1 MSELK
6 GIYALWYR
14 ETKVFLRERSRI
26 ISSIINPLLWLVII
40 GGGLGTVV
48 SFGGVNYQTFIYPGI
63 LIQTAL
69 FSSVFFGVYIV
80 WDKKIDFMKEVLVA
94 PMRRTSIFVGKIL
107 GGSTDTL
114 LQVLILFV
122 IGAVFMVTGLMPGLH
137 LTVFTVLISF
147 AFLLVTTIGLV
158 SVGLII
164 GSQMESPE
172 GFQLIISFLIFPLFF
187 LSGALFPIDKLYP
200 WMAPFVFIN
209 PVTYAVDGIR
219 TILIGSQEK
228 VMVGSIQLSP
238 MFDFLIVTL
247 FSLIMIGIG
256 TYAFKKMKL

>member
-14 ETKVFLRERSRI
+14 ESKVFLRERSRV
-26 ISSIINPLLWLVII
+26 ISSIINPLLWLIII
-40 GGGLGTVV
+40 GGGLGAAV
-48 SFGGVNYQTFIYPGI
+48 SFGDVKFQTFLFPGI

-69 FSSVFFGVYIV
+69 FSSIFFGVYIV

-94 PMRRTSIFVGKIL
+94 PMRRTSIFFGKII

-114 LQVLILFV
+114 LQILILFG
-122 IGAVFMVTGLMPGLH
+122 IGFAFVAAGIMPGLQ
-137 LTVFTVLISF
+137 LNVVSILVSL

-158 SVGLII
+158 AIGLII

-172 GFQLIISFLIFPLFF
+172 GFQLIISFLIFPMFF
-187 LSGALFPIDKLYP
+187 LSGALFPTKGLPSYL
-200 WMAPFVFIN
+200 APFVLVN
-209 PVTYAVDGIR
+209 PVTYAVDGMR
-219 TILIGSQEK
+219 GVLVHSGTVKVSQFNVFFDFGVVCLFAV
-228 VMVGSIQLSP
+228 VMVL
-238 MFDFLIVTL
+238 
-247 FSLIMIGIG
+247 IG